1 MACVGFDIGSRFSV
15 AARVHSRGLTTCL
28 NEASKRKSGTLVS
41 IKGKQRFLGA
51 NAEPMQRQNYKNT
64 VCYCTRLLGRK
75 FNSPEVQEELSLM
88 PFRDI
93 FEEAKDGSVNA
104 VLSYDGEPQ
113 RFTMTQC
120 YAMML
125 GELNRLAISDA
136 PDGVNK
142 CDVVLTVP
150 SWYDDRQRRE
160 VKAACNIAQVQD
172 LGLINDSTAV
182 ALGWGIWKNKR
193 GLFNAEAKEGSSD
206 RHIGPCNVMF
216 IDFGDSQMTC
226 SIVKFTQDQMQM
238 LTTTNDKMLGGR
250 LIDMEIAKYLASDFK
265 GGDIFSKPK
274 ALIKLLAA
282 AEKVSCCR
290 LSFVACLLYVIIKN
304 KKFKIKITIMKIIQL
319 SLSYEFITS
328 QYW

>member
-1 MACVGFDIGSRFSV
+1 
-15 AARVHSRGLTTCL
+15 LTTCL

-125 GELNRLAISDA
+125 GELNRHAISDA

-193 GLFNAEAKEGSSD
+193 GLFNAEAQEGSSD

-250 LIDMEIAKYLASDFK
+250 LIDMEIAKYLANDFK

-290 LSFVACLLYVIIKN
+290 LSLVCC
-304 KKFKIKITIMKIIQL
+304 M
-319 SLSYEFITS
+319 
-328 QYW
+328 